1 MYHLQNK
8 DDFSVFK
15 VKHDSV
21 KNRHLAE
28 DGRAS
33 YLLLPP
39 GMVGRSHISSGSWT
53 AFAVSCALLLILAI
67 AGLQQFRAMRV
78 NEESASRTGPGE
90 SQPQTAQ
97 DANQAKDVAPQLWE
111 NSIKK
116 EPAPEST
123 IKELV
128 QAWNK
133 RDSEMISA
141 LFLPDGVLKIPTGA
155 EIRSREEIKN
165 TIAKHQNGMLSD
177 TTLTNTVEGI
187 SKSDEDNVIVKGTY
201 QLDGIKILGFSR
213 KSTGTFEILGIKRG
227 GRWLIA
233 KAEVMRE

>member
-1 MYHLQNK
+1 
-8 DDFSVFK
+8 
-15 VKHDSV
+15 
-21 KNRHLAE
+21 
-28 DGRAS
+28 
-33 YLLLPP
+33 
-39 GMVGRSHISSGSWT
+39 MVGRSYISSGSWT
-53 AFAVSCALLLILAI
+53 AFAVSCALLLIFAI
-67 AGLQQFRAMRV
+67 AALQQFRAMRG
-78 NEESASRTGPGE
+78 NEESASQTGPGE